1 MRITKEF
8 VLREIAGDYIIIP
21 TGKTVF
27 DFNGL
32 ITLNE
37 VGVSLWKML
46 QNEVTFDDLLQGVLD
61 EYDVEPA
68 VAREDIQEF
77 LDQLV
82 NRGIME
88 AEETGLV
95 DGA

>member
-21 TGKTVF
+21 TGKTVL

-82 NRGIME
+82 NRGIIE

>member
-1 MRITKEF
+1 MRVTKEF

-82 NRGIME
+82 NRGIIE
-88 AEETGLV
+88 AEEIGLV

>member
-46 QNEVTFDDLLQGVLD
+46 QNEVTFDELVQGVLD

-82 NRGIME
+82 SKGIIGME
-88 AEETGLV
+88 GVGLV
-95 DGA
+95 DGV

>member
-1 MRITKEF
+1 MRIAKEF

-21 TGKTVF
+21 AGKTVL
-27 DFNGL
+27 DINGL

-46 QNEVTFDDLLQGVLD
+46 QNEVTFDELVQGVLD

-82 NRGIME
+82 SKGIIGME
-88 AEETGLV
+88 GAGLV
-95 DGA
+95 DGV

>member
-1 MRITKEF
+1 MRVEKEF
-8 VLREIAGDYIIIP
+8 VLREIAGDFIIIP
-21 TGKTVF
+21 TGKTVL

-37 VGVSLWKML
+37 VGVSLGKML
-46 QNEVTFDDLLQGVLD
+46 QNEVTFDELVQGVLD

-77 LDQLV
+77 LDKLV
-82 NRGIME
+82 SGGII
-88 AEETGLV
+88 TR
-95 DGA
+95 D

>member
-46 QNEVTFDDLLQGVLD
+46 QNKVTFDDLLQGVLD

-82 NRGIME
+82 NRGIIE
-88 AEETGLV
+88 AEEIGLV

>member
-1 MRITKEF
+1 MRIAKEF

-21 TGKTVF
+21 TGKTVL

-37 VGVSLWKML
+37 VGASLWKML
-46 QNEVTFDDLLQGVLD
+46 QKEVTFDELLQGILD

-68 VAREDIQEF
+68 AAHEDIQEF

-82 NRGIME
+82 NGGIMG
-88 AEETGLV
+88 AEEIGLV
-95 DGA
+95 DGV

>member
-46 QNEVTFDDLLQGVLD
+46 QNEVTFDELLQGILD
-61 EYDVEPA
+61 EYDVEPDA
-68 VAREDIQEF
+68 AREDIQEF

-82 NRGIME
+82 NRGIIE
-88 AEETGLV
+88 AEEIGLV

>member
-1 MRITKEF
+1 MRIAKEF

-21 TGKTVF
+21 AGKTVL
-27 DFNGL
+27 DINGV

-46 QNEVTFDDLLQGVLD
+46 QNEVTFDELVQGVLD

-82 NRGIME
+82 SKGIIGVE
-88 AEETGLV
+88 DAGLP
-95 DGA
+95 DGG

>member
-82 NRGIME
+82 SGGIME
-88 AEETGLV
+88 AEEIGHV
-95 DGA
+95 DEV

>member
-82 NRGIME
+82 NRGSIE
-88 AEETGLV
+88 AEAIGLV